1 MSGVPGS
8 GKSSLAKAIRE
19 NLNVV
24 IVDHDIIK
32 TALLEKIIGNLSM
45 QYAGQAS
52 YHIDWSLIESFLS
65 QQHNVILDSP
75 CLYDEMIDK
84 GLDLAKKYNAKYKYV
99 ECLNKDFS
107 SVNDRLQSRNK
118 KLSQILQFA
127 SYDSFI
133 DTVNSSKR
141 PPHHNYLVVDSS
153 KPVDSYIKS
162 VIDYLND

>member
-32 TALLEKIIGNLSM
+32 TALLEKINGNLSM

-133 DTVNSSKR
+133 QTVNSSKR
-141 PPHHNYLVVDSS
+141 PPHNNYLMVDSS
-153 KPVDSYIKS
+153 KPVDSYLKS
-162 VIDYLND
+162 VIDYLMD